1 MFQRSVSVST
11 SGLGLYE
18 ITPALENCLAA
29 SGITS
34 GMCNV
39 FITHTSASL
48 CIQENA
54 DYTAKADLETFIEK
68 LVPYEKWF
76 SHTAEGRDDMTAHI
90 KAVLTEVSLNIP
102 VSGGR
107 LGLGI
112 WQGVYVWEHRER
124 PQRRNVIVTIWG
136 D

>member
-1 MFQRSVSVST
+1 MFHKGISVST

-18 ITPALENCLAA
+18 ITADIEKAVRA
-29 SGITS
+29 SGVKD

-54 DYTAKADLETFIEK
+54 DYTAKADLETFLSK
-68 LVPYEKWF
+68 LISYEPWF
-76 SHTAEGRDDMTAHI
+76 SHVAEGHDDMTAHI
-90 KAVLTEVSLNIP
+90 KAALTAVSLDIP
-102 VSGGR
+102 VLNGELA
-107 LGLGI
+107 LGT

-124 PQRRNVIVTIWG
+124 PQRRQLVVSVWE
-136 D
+136 

>member
-1 MFQRSVSVST
+1 MFHKALSVAT

-18 ITPALENCLAA
+18 ITEAINGAIKS
-29 SGITS
+29 SGIS
-34 GMCNV
+34 DGMCNI

-54 DYTAKADLETFIEK
+54 DYTAKRDLEEFMGQ
-68 LVPYEKWF
+68 LVRYQSWF

-90 KAVLTEVSLNIP
+90 KAALTATSLNIP
-102 VSGGR
+102 VINGR
-107 LGLGI
+107 LGVGI

-124 PQRRNVIVTIWG
+124 AHQRQVTVSVWS
-136 D
+136 